1 MKSPYALFNA
11 IIAIVAGI
19 FVLVGYFIPALSGI
33 RDLILRWAVIVVA
46 FALLVGIVN
55 LLSVHW
61 QKAMRT
67 PAAGIP
73 SMFLILFFI
82 LTVMVVGINGPTGE
96 WSLFLFN
103 NIQVPVESTLLAIMV
118 VTLIYAVMRLV
129 RQRMEMSSFVFLF
142 TFLIFILAAAPIY
155 LFPNLPG
162 LVSLRSWISGVLSVA
177 GARGILLGVA
187 LGSIAVG
194 LRVLMGADRPYGG

>member
-1 MKSPYALFNA
+1 VKSPYTLFNA
-11 IIAIVAGI
+11 IVAIAAGI
-19 FVLVGYFIPALSGI
+19 LTLVGYFIPDLSGI

-61 QKAMRT
+61 RKVLRT

-73 SMFLILFFI
+73 SMFLILFFFI
-82 LTVMVVGINGPTGE
+82 TIAVVGINGPTGE

-118 VTLIYAVMRLV
+118 VTLLYAVMRLF
-129 RQRMEMSSFVFLF
+129 RQRMEMSSLVFLF

-155 LFPNLPG
+155 IFPNLPG
-162 LVSLRSWISGVLSVA
+162 LGSLRSWIAGVLSVA

-187 LGSIAVG
+187 LGTIAVG
-194 LRVLMGADRPYGG
+194 LRVLMGADRPYGD